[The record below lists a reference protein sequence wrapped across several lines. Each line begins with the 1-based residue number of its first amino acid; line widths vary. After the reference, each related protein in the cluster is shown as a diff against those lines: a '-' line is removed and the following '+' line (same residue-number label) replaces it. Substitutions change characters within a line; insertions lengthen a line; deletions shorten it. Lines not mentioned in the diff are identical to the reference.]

1 MDLKEE
7 IALLERKLELLKL
20 VKQAQDQIGQP
31 QPVYVPYPVYP
42 EPYYTSGTAVLKSP
56 WIVPCGVGLIKT
68 KTARSTIHTGSL

>member
-42 EPYYTSGTAVLKSP
+42 VYPEPYYPAWPYPVTTEIGT
-56 WIVPCGVGLIKT
+56 
-68 KTARSTIHTGSL
+68 

>member
-42 EPYYTSGTAVLKSP
+42 EPYYPTWPYPVTTSGTAVLK
-56 WIVPCGVGLIKT
+56 CRG
-68 KTARSTIHTGSL
+68 